1 MAHQNKTLLV
11 IGAGPGI
18 GRSVTTLFASKGYT
32 KVALFARSSEG
43 LAAEQKAVEESVG
56 SGGKVKSYQVDVA
69 DLDALAKALAEADAD
84 LGKPDCI
91 FYNAARVR
99 PSELLAHDVQEIEY
113 DFKINV
119 SGLYKVSQH
128 YMPHL
133 LDLAKN
139 DRKAQPSLI
148 VTSSCLPLQPVPQFF
163 ALSLVKAAQRNMVQ
177 SMNMTWVPQGV
188 SVGLINVGGPVT
200 ADHPTRNPP
209 NIADKSWE
217 WFSQLREK
225 PSFEVVID

>member
-113 DFKINV
+113 DFK
-119 SGLYKVSQH
+119 
-128 YMPHL
+128 
-133 LDLAKN
+133 
-139 DRKAQPSLI
+139 
-148 VTSSCLPLQPVPQFF
+148 VTTD
-163 ALSLVKAAQRNMVQ
+163 N
-177 SMNMTWVPQGV
+177 T
-188 SVGLINVGGPVT
+188 
-200 ADHPTRNPP
+200 
-209 NIADKSWE
+209 
-217 WFSQLREK
+217 
-225 PSFEVVID
+225 